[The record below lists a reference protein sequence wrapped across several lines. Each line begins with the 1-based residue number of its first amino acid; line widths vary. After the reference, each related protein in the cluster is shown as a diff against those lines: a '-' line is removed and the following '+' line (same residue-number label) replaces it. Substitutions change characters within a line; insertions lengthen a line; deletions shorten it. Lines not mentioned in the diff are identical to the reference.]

1 MSTDEIAPAREHTD
15 QFRLLVESVVDY
27 AIFLLDPAGYV
38 RSWNMGAERI
48 KGYTADEIIG
58 KHFSVFYPPDD
69 RERGVPQSVLGIA
82 RDEGRFEGEGWRI
95 RKDGARFWANVVI
108 TALHDDTGELVGFA
122 KVTRD
127 LTERKS
133 ADEQRLSL
141 VQAEQAARSAEEAV
155 AVRDEF
161 VRIAAHELNT
171 PLTGAKIGL
180 QLLQR
185 SLRDGE
191 LTPSQTL
198 ALDTLGTQIN
208 KLIHLVG
215 ELLDATRM
223 EAGALRLEPTEVDL
237 AELVRRLA
245 EQWRALTQEHEIV
258 VACSERLVARVGA
271 TRIEEV
277 LTNLLDNAVKY
288 SPGGGRIEIDLVEKS
303 GGVTISVRD
312 HGIGVQ
318 PADRPKLF
326 GRFFRAHSDRSGM
339 GLGLHIT
346 RRFVELHG
354 GTISA
359 EFPDDGGTRF
369 VVSLPM

>member
-1 MSTDEIAPAREHTD
+1 VSTDEIAPAREHTD

-258 VACSERLVARVGA
+258 VESAIRDQA
-271 TRIEEV
+271 TV
-277 LTNLLDNAVKY
+277 
-288 SPGGGRIEIDLVEKS
+288 LVE
-303 GGVTISVRD
+303 
-312 HGIGVQ
+312 GIRLAALAEAPEGH
-318 PADRPKLF
+318 D
-326 GRFFRAHSDRSGM
+326 
-339 GLGLHIT
+339 
-346 RRFVELHG
+346 
-354 GTISA
+354 SA
-359 EFPDDGGTRF
+359 EFQLGTNSQGEHPNDLKALISNRRCDKHRGYTGPRPAC
-369 VVSLPM
+369 VVLHRHDAAERR